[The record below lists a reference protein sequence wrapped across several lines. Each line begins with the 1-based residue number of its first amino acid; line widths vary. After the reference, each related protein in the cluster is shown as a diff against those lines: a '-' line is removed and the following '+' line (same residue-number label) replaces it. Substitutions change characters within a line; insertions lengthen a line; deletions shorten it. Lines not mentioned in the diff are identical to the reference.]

1 MLNFKS
7 YREAEEFHKSNY
19 PIQTRGVLIEKHS
32 ELILERKYDRFC
44 KDIMYKPSLSLYE
57 QEIILQNRKEYLSK
71 ILVSFNSHIKARSLA
86 GEPQPFYL
94 FHTPS
99 SEYVIEEQEKNKHH
113 QKDDLNSMWLDICE
127 LF

>member
-7 YREAEEFHKSNY
+7 YKEAEEFHKSIY
-19 PIQTRGVLIEKHS
+19 PIQTRKVLVEKHS
-32 ELILERKYDRFC
+32 TTILNREYNRFS
-44 KDIMYKPSLSLYE
+44 KEIMYKPQMPIDE
-57 QEIILQNRKEYLSK
+57 QEIILKNRKEYLSK
-71 ILVSFNSHIKARSLA
+71 ILVSFNSHIKARSLE